1 MQVHVIVDYESC
13 TSNPKDFTILTTAY
27 KDYEAALK
35 DFKNTVQ
42 HVKDD
47 YENAWIDYDDD
58 DIFSMTCDDYVRL
71 IRIDTLTV

>member
-1 MQVHVIVDYESC
+1 MQVYVIVDYESFRHDP
-13 TSNPKDFTILTTAY
+13 TGFTILTTAY

-42 HVKDD
+42 HIKDD
-47 YENAWIDYDDD
+47 YENAWIGYEDD
-58 DIFSMTCDDYVRL
+58 DIFSMTCDDYVRF